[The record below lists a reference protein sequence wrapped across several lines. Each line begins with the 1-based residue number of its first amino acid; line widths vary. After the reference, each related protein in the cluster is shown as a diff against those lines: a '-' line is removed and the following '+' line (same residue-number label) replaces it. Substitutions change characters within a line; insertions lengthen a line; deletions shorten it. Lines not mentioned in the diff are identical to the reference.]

1 MRKEGESLGVEKLF
15 IEDAI
20 TRLLITN
27 YLKKKLQKVGF
38 SSASIQKTPI
48 LTRITVEVADPG
60 RLIGK
65 KGKSIRK
72 LTEVIEKEFN
82 VKDAQIAVS
91 PVEKIE
97 LDPNLMAMSIAKKI
111 EKNKPI
117 RPTIHLALKR
127 IMNAGALGCEIRV
140 SGKIL
145 AKGAKAKSIKV
156 SAGYLPKAGDLTRV
170 VKVGEF
176 VARPKSGAIN
186 VRVLITPP
194 GSLPEEL
201 VKKFQLAKIYKYA
214 EEEKEK
220 TEK

>member
-1 MRKEGESLGVEKLF
+1 LAIERQF
-15 IEDAI
+15 IDDAL
-20 TRLLITN
+20 TRLSIVEF
-27 YLKKKLQKVGF
+27 LKKKLQRVGF
-38 SSASIQKTPI
+38 SSASIQKTPV

-60 RLIGK
+60 KLIGK
-65 KGKSIRK
+65 RGRSIKR
-72 LTEVIEKEFN
+72 LTEVIEKEFG

-97 LDPNLMAMSIAKKI
+97 LDPNLMAMSIARKI
-111 EKNKPI
+111 EANRPI
-117 RPTIHLALKR
+117 RPTVHLALKR
-127 IMNAGALGCEIRV
+127 IMDSGALGCEIKV

-156 SAGYLPKAGDLTRV
+156 SAGYLPKAGDLTKI

-186 VRVLITPP
+186 VKVSITPP

-214 EEEKEK
+214 EGEKKKEEEKEK
-220 TEK
+220 

>member
-1 MRKEGESLGVEKLF
+1 LAIERQF
-15 IEDAI
+15 IDDAL
-20 TRLLITN
+20 TRLSIVEF
-27 YLKKKLQKVGF
+27 LKKKLQRVGF
-38 SSASIQKTPI
+38 SSASIQKTPV

-60 RLIGK
+60 KLIGK
-65 KGKSIRK
+65 RGRSIKR
-72 LTEVIEKEFN
+72 LTEVIEKEFG

-97 LDPNLMAMSIAKKI
+97 LDPNLMAMSIARKI
-111 EKNKPI
+111 EANRPI
-117 RPTIHLALKR
+117 RPTVHLALKR
-127 IMNAGALGCEIRV
+127 IMDSGALGCEIKV

-156 SAGYLPKAGDLTRV
+156 SAGYLPKAGDLTKI

-186 VRVLITPP
+186 VKVSITPP

-214 EEEKEK
+214 ESEKKKEEEKEK
-220 TEK
+220 